1 MSNNDYMYAPHCDKC
16 GIQVGAPRLVPED
29 YKPVRTLCFICPEGA
44 KQEPMS
50 DEKKFEVL
58 TDDLCITGEV
68 LHREE
73 RARYNGTIIP
83 ESYDVR
89 IEARRIYGDIEGY
102 YELRISAPTW
112 GFGTLDEA
120 IEKLSLIKDALLTS
134 GARTEYQ
141 HDDYYVQDCFYYL
154 WIDGITDERERE
166 HHEWTKKRKEGDR

>member
-1 MSNNDYMYAPHCDKC
+1 
-16 GIQVGAPRLVPED
+16 
-29 YKPVRTLCFICPEGA
+29 
-44 KQEPMS
+44 MS

-83 ESYDVR
+83 ECYDMR
-89 IEARRIYGDIEGY
+89 LSAKRMYGDIEGY
-102 YELRISAPTW
+102 YELKIRAYTW
-112 GFGTLDEA
+112 RFGTLDEA
-120 IEKLSLIKDALLTS
+120 IEKLTLIKDALLLS
-134 GARTEYQ
+134 GARTEYH

-166 HHEWTKKRKEGDR
+166 HHEWMKKQKEEGL